1 MHSASLSNN
10 EGIVFILDGAGG
22 SGWTPTVLRHIL
34 SELPYEVH
42 HFRWGHGYM
51 RIIKDL
57 TNRDNTKLRSEEL
70 AALIRDYRT
79 KHPQR
84 KVYVI
89 AKSAGTAPAVMALS
103 QLEPDTVDRAF
114 LLSPAISP
122 AFDLTLA
129 LGATKQELYS
139 YWSPH
144 DHFWLGLGT
153 SLFGTADGVPC
164 RAAGLTGFKRPEDP
178 QKNLHYAKLREIE
191 WTPSMLLQ
199 GHLGG
204 HPGNSMPPFIRKY
217 VLPLLI

>member
-1 MHSASLSNN
+1 LNDK

-34 SELPYEVH
+34 SELPYEIH

-57 TNRDNTKLRSEEL
+57 TNRDNTRRRSEEL
-70 AALIRDYRT
+70 AGLIRDYKSKFPER
-79 KHPQR
+79 R
-84 KVYVI
+84 IYVI

-103 QLEPDTVDRAF
+103 QLEDDTVERAF

-122 AFDLTLA
+122 GFDLSRALA
-129 LGATKQELYS
+129 STKLDLYS
-139 YWSPH
+139 FWSPH
-144 DHFWLGLGT
+144 DHFWLGFGT
-153 SLFGTADGVPC
+153 TLFGTADGVPG
-164 RAAGLTGFKRPEDP
+164 RAAGLTGFKRPDDP
-178 QKNLHYAKLREIE
+178 QRILHYAKLREIA
-191 WTPSMLLQ
+191 WTPSMLWQ

-217 VLPLLI
+217 ILPLLT